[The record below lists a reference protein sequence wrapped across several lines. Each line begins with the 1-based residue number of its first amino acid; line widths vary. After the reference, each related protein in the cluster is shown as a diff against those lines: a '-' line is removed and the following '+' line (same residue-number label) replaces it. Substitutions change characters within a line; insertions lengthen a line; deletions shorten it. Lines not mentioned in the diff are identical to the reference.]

1 MLKHSFV
8 VFFAIMIVACA
19 GVQVQHTTDEQETD
33 RSAKYLV
40 FPFRNPSYKG
50 VEFSGVGSR
59 FTRSFVSHC
68 SSYRLDVVSI
78 FNDDF
83 QSSKDIDVSQALTYA
98 KGKNADFI
106 ITGQVTRW
114 IDRAT
119 EWSGKRD
126 FAGLEVF
133 VREANSGKV
142 VFTAELLQHSNIFWS
157 GTPDDYVTSLS
168 KAMAKKF
175 LGIEKTS
182 R

>member
-98 KGKNADFI
+98 KGKDADFI
-106 ITGQVTRW
+106 ITGQVTR
-114 IDRAT
+114 
-119 EWSGKRD
+119 
-126 FAGLEVF
+126 
-133 VREANSGKV
+133 
-142 VFTAELLQHSNIFWS
+142 FTAELLQHSNIFWS